1 MVLVYESFTQISR
14 DVNQK
19 KPKSYQLTTVHTYKK
34 NRNRQ
39 NTQWIEVPQWA
50 KIKQNCDFR
59 EGTLFASKAK
69 INIFLGFFFHG
80 MALKAKQSKE
90 IFSENVNFSL

>member
-1 MVLVYESFTQISR
+1 MLI
-14 DVNQK
+14 NK

-59 EGTLFASKAK
+59 EGTGHCLPQKS
-69 INIFLGFFFHG
+69 IFFLEFFL
-80 MALKAKQSKE
+80 ME
-90 IFSENVNFSL
+90 WP